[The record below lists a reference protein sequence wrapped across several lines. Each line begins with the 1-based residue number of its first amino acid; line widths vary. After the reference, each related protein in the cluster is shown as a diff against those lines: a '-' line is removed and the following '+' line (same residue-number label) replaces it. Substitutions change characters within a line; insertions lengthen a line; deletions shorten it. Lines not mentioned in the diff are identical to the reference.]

1 MFFLFAY
8 ITYNVQFMETVPS
21 TLTCLLYYR
30 TFSPSSWHGY
40 RFFSS
45 SQDCMKERMSDPM
58 STVRSTI
65 SIVLNVLRFCCM
77 LVFFLFILPRV
88 LCLAHNDTSGGNAGL
103 PRRGNPL
110 PVAGSN
116 AP

>member
-45 SQDCMKERMSDPM
+45 SLDCMKERMSDPI

-77 LVFFLFILPRV
+77 VVFSCLSYPEFPAWSITILQV
-88 LCLAHNDTSGGNAGL
+88 EMLAYPGVKTCHL
-103 PRRGNPL
+103 RQ
-110 PVAGSN
+110 V
-116 AP
+116 